1 MPFGRGSF
9 LSLGRENLME
19 DMVTS
24 SIISDPIII
33 LAIRRID
40 PDQERII
47 DLIYS
52 IDIERCKAEAEIIS
66 LFLLKPK
73 LKAADNSLTCREAS
87 LRIGVL

>member
-52 IDIERCKAEAEIIS
+52 IDIERCKAEIIS

-73 LKAADNSLTCREAS
+73 LKADNSLTCREAS